1 MEINNLKIQLVEYL
15 NLRRKV
21 VDQPNDLQ
29 YTDIYTCKHGIMS
42 DLYINTV
49 KQKVVRLRK
58 KQCVSET
65 FSTQAAGVQVVV
77 RLSDLRWSYFTPK

>member
-29 YTDIYTCKHGIMS
+29 YTDIYICKHDIMS

-49 KQKVVRLRK
+49 KQKVVCFQRNGTMHL
-58 KQCVSET
+58 
-65 FSTQAAGVQVVV
+65 
-77 RLSDLRWSYFTPK
+77 

>member
-29 YTDIYTCKHGIMS
+29 YTDIYICKHDIMS

-49 KQKVVRLRK
+49 KQKVVCFQRNDTVHL
-58 KQCVSET
+58 
-65 FSTQAAGVQVVV
+65 
-77 RLSDLRWSYFTPK
+77 

>member
-29 YTDIYTCKHGIMS
+29 YTDIYTCKHRIMS
-42 DLYINTV
+42 DQSSALYKYSRIENCLLSKKSVNTV
-49 KQKVVRLRK
+49 
-58 KQCVSET
+58 ET
-65 FSTQAAGVQVVV
+65 FKTPAGCTLQQFAIW
-77 RLSDLRWSYFTPK
+77 RFGT